1 MASNFAF
8 LKSYHGMH
16 KLHHLSHMAEKAYRN
31 GQFATEALLISEISG
46 RLIRKLVKQELPNLN
61 HPFNSEDGLIMLQ
74 ATQLLNDELI
84 MLLTQLRAAGR
95 HPKRIDAA
103 FAYQV
108 MVKLHYLLIWMA
120 MRNPAILSCT
130 GINIKKNRQCCF
142 KPH

>member
-61 HPFNSEDGLIMLQ
+61 RPFNSEDG
-74 ATQLLNDELI
+74 LI

-103 FAYQV
+103 FAYQI
-108 MVKLHYLLIWMA
+108 MVKLHYLLIWYV
-120 MRNPAILSCT
+120 NHYLDGHEEP
-130 GINIKKNRQCCF
+130 GHF
-142 KPH
+142 KLHRL

>member
-61 HPFNSEDGLIMLQ
+61 PPLQ
-74 ATQLLNDELI
+74 QRGWLDH
-84 MLLTQLRAAGR
+84 AAG
-95 HPKRIDAA
+95 HATA
-103 FAYQV
+103 Q
-108 MVKLHYLLIWMA
+108 
-120 MRNPAILSCT
+120 
-130 GINIKKNRQCCF
+130 
-142 KPH
+142 

>member
-74 ATQLLNDELI
+74 ATQLLNDEL
-84 MLLTQLRAAGR
+84 LCLTRL
-95 HPKRIDAA
+95 
-103 FAYQV
+103 
-108 MVKLHYLLIWMA
+108 
-120 MRNPAILSCT
+120 
-130 GINIKKNRQCCF
+130 
-142 KPH
+142 

>member
-74 ATQLLNDELI
+74 TTQLLNDELI

-108 MVKLHYLLIWMA
+108 MVKLHYLLIWY
-120 MRNPAILSCT
+120 
-130 GINIKKNRQCCF
+130 INHYLGGHEEPGHF
-142 KPH
+142 KLHRH